1 MKKEF
6 NQQLF
11 ENTFNKHKSLL
22 VESLL
27 DRDEDFGDGYSN
39 DAQRAF
45 AHSQTTTPRKNDT
58 KKAQELAKQGKYVV
72 VVEAPVYC
80 KSTDGCLGTSV
91 SIEKV
96 CSTREEAEKE
106 QEKFNA
112 AEFSDLSVRIISP
125 EDFKPKQQKDAASTE
140 NDDVPFESVGN
151 NKFKLKEANS
161 APDKLV
167 QKERNAIGS
176 AFAKAGVDGNGRF
189 TSVGKGL
196 SAVAFALDSVGF
208 NLDMV
213 SGDLVL
219 GDKGSRMLP
228 FRRKSP
234 DATVELPE
242 IKNSR
247 IVFNWEKLED
257 NFEIQCYAS

>member
-1 MKKEF
+1 MKKDF

-11 ENTFNKHKSLL
+11 ENTFNKHKTLL
-22 VESLL
+22 KESLL
-27 DRDEDFGDGYSN
+27 DRDEEFGDGYSN

-45 AHSQTTTPRKNDT
+45 AHSQATTPRTNDL
-58 KKAQELAKQGKYVV
+58 KKAEELAKQGKYVV
-72 VVEAPVYC
+72 VMEAPVYC
-80 KSTDGCLGTSV
+80 KSTDGCLGTSI
-91 SIEKV
+91 SIEKI

-106 QEKFNA
+106 QEKFHT
-112 AEFSDLSVRIISP
+112 AEYSDISVRIISP
-125 EDFKPKQQKDAASTE
+125 EDFKSPHDKDAKSTE
-140 NDDVPFESVGN
+140 IDDVPFESVGS

-167 QKERNAIGS
+167 QKERNAISS

-196 SAVAFALDSVGF
+196 SAVTFALDSVGF

-247 IVFNWEKLED
+247 ISFNWEKLGD
-257 NFEIQCYAS
+257 KFEIQCYAS